1 MIKLRPYQAET
12 IAALRSKYANLKKL
26 LLVAPT
32 GSGKSVVMAEILRS
46 VRDRGKRGLLVVRG
60 RSLVAQASA
69 GLDDYDI
76 QHGVFMSNHFRYR
89 PHELINV
96 CSIDTLFARKIA
108 PPADFLCIDECF
120 PAEMEILTDR
130 GFVRFDCL
138 TKTELV
144 AQFDDKTR
152 AISFCKPLEYIKREV
167 RNHGMVTVS
176 GNRHIDVTA
185 TENHEFVYYRE
196 STGARVRS
204 KIKDVCFGGGDI
216 RVFKA
221 GFASGTESFLTPNEK
236 MMIAFQADGHD
247 QSASRIYFTF
257 TKQRKIDELM
267 ALLADGNFSWGEI
280 KGTAARGNV
289 GRKRRFSVYWHGNKS
304 KIIADHFCLSEL
316 SAAKCREIIEYMVL
330 WDGSKISDS
339 TYYYSSAIKENADF
353 FQAVAM
359 LAGYSSK
366 ITLQHDNRSSNYR
379 TMHRLFITKKKD
391 NVSSQGMV
399 KTRHIFSGTVYC
411 VSVPTGNIIVRRSG
425 SPIVI
430 GNCHLSQGAGYRW
443 LIDQYPGA
451 YFLSVTATPFLKK
464 GLRHVADDYVALTS
478 MATLIEQ
485 GYLSP
490 LKYYCPTVIDI
501 SGIKTNRGDYDE
513 KELYKAVDKAP
524 IYGDLVKSYR
534 DYLPGKTALAFGVNV
549 AHAKKIAAEFNA
561 SGIACGYVD
570 ANVDLAERNAI
581 VERLKRR
588 ELYVISSVGTM
599 TTGIDIPC
607 LDGLIIARPTKS
619 LNLHLQIL
627 GRASRVYPGKS
638 HGIILDHA
646 GNVIRL
652 GLAEAERPINLD
664 GFTPKEPEI
673 PVITCEKCYSVF
685 CPYQNHLKHFGE
697 KKTNAK
703 SRFYVCPSC
712 GHNNQPKRSREE
724 MAIENVN
731 SEMRE
736 VTAED
741 LIIADYAALELLREK
756 TKSKSGKKYHRN
768 WSVYRLLTKYSET
781 QIKTALP
788 EVLKAFH
795 ASKKHSS

>member
-69 GLDDYDI
+69 GLDALDI

-89 PHELINV
+89 PHELISV

-108 PPADFLCIDECF
+108 PPANFLCIDE
-120 PAEMEILTDR
+120 A
-130 GFVRFDCL
+130 
-138 TKTELV
+138 
-144 AQFDDKTR
+144 
-152 AISFCKPLEYIKREV
+152 
-167 RNHGMVTVS
+167 
-176 GNRHIDVTA
+176 
-185 TENHEFVYYRE
+185 
-196 STGARVRS
+196 
-204 KIKDVCFGGGDI
+204 
-216 RVFKA
+216 
-221 GFASGTESFLTPNEK
+221 
-236 MMIAFQADGHD
+236 
-247 QSASRIYFTF
+247 
-257 TKQRKIDELM
+257 
-267 ALLADGNFSWGEI
+267 
-280 KGTAARGNV
+280 
-289 GRKRRFSVYWHGNKS
+289 
-304 KIIADHFCLSEL
+304 
-316 SAAKCREIIEYMVL
+316 
-330 WDGSKISDS
+330 
-339 TYYYSSAIKENADF
+339 
-353 FQAVAM
+353 
-359 LAGYSSK
+359 
-366 ITLQHDNRSSNYR
+366 
-379 TMHRLFITKKKD
+379 
-391 NVSSQGMV
+391 
-399 KTRHIFSGTVYC
+399 
-411 VSVPTGNIIVRRSG
+411 
-425 SPIVI
+425 
-430 GNCHLSQGAGYRW
+430 HLSQGAGYRW
-443 LIDQYPGA
+443 LIDQYPEA

-464 GLRHVADDYVALTS
+464 GLRHVADDFVSLTS

-652 GLAEAERPINLD
+652 GLAEADRPINLD

-685 CPYQNHLKHFGE
+685 CPYQNHLAHFGE

-781 QIKTALP
+781 QINTALP